1 MKGKIKHILLVDDDE
16 PTNILH
22 KIIIEEVN
30 WDCGIHISQTGKE
43 ALEFLQNW
51 KSEPEGDSRSRID
64 LVFLDLNMPAMN
76 GYEFLEAH
84 KELPPDKQAK
94 VIIVMLTT
102 QLDRSR
108 TDRLWDLG
116 IQGFQK
122 KPLTE
127 EALSKIRA
135 EFF

>member
-1 MKGKIKHILLVDDDE
+1 MGEIKHILLVDDDE

-22 KIIIEEVN
+22 KIIIDEVD
-30 WDCGIHISQTGKE
+30 WGCTVHLAQTGK
-43 ALEFLQNW
+43 AAIEFLQTW
-51 KSEPEGDSRSRID
+51 EGSSEDSSASTID
-64 LVFLDLNMPAMN
+64 LIFLDLNMPTMN
-76 GYEFLEAH
+76 GYEFLRAH
-84 KELPPDKQAK
+84 QSLPPSKRAK

-102 QLDRSR
+102 MLDQAK
-108 TDRLWDLG
+108 TDLLWSLG

-127 EALSKIRA
+127 DALGKIRE